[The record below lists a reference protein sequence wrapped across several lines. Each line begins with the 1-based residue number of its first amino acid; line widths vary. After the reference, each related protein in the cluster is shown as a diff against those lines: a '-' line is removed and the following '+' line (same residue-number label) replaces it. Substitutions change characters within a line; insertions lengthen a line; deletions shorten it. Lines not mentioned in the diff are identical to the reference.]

1 MITNDQVSSEF
12 LSLDLGT
19 GNPIPV
25 PMETVDVTICVDDMV
40 GDYVKGFINETERV
54 APRLAEREQLKVEE
68 LQAYVYY
75 LFTKRLEI
83 VGGECK
89 DRAKLGN
96 LYIPSFIQWALSL
109 VGEVVV
115 RDRGLTFRPVM
126 ATPSDMTFTQA
137 MEISSKIAAFE
148 PYLVVVNK
156 AMPLGVEGNKDVMT
170 MALIAGYVRSVDK
183 ASHPVFSYMC
193 AFLGM
198 QIQKE
203 SAFQVLYR
211 VQYDDYAFIRQAL
224 LHGGVYPRC

>member
-1 MITNDQVSSEF
+1 MANSQVNSNF
-12 LSLDLGT
+12 LALDLGT

-54 APRLAEREQLKVEE
+54 APRLAEREQLTAEE
-68 LQAYVYY
+68 LKAYVYY

-83 VGGECK
+83 VGQKCS

-96 LYIPSFIQWALSL
+96 LYIPSFIQWALTL
-109 VGEVVV
+109 VGEVVI

-126 ATPSDMTFTQA
+126 NNPSDMTFDEA
-137 MEISSKIAAFE
+137 MRISSKIAAFE
-148 PYLVVVNK
+148 DYLVVVNK
-156 AMPLGVEGNKDVMT
+156 AMPFDVEGNKEVMT
-170 MALIAGYVRSVDK
+170 MALIAGYVRALDK

-211 VQYDDYAFIRQAL
+211 VQYDDYGFIRQAL